1 MKSAYMIEM
10 ENFEALFRSLEPEQK
25 NEFLLQQLR
34 ADEQLRNTFLHVFR
48 NAYSE
53 LRHRNMPA
61 FQKDE
66 LLAQT
71 VERADQLR
79 RTIEAVDF
87 GDLDWESYRSPGY
100 YVPDYEVAA
109 EMAEALADDLLN
121 PWLSGLKTT
130 MELGSFAEIMAD
142 MAALWAA
149 VNLSNLNDPN
159 ESLGSGEYFMDQIS
173 QTFRSQQ
180 SMMLNRQF
188 TELELQQGFEL
199 LLAANNRF
207 FLTTNELLKLME
219 AFIIQLLDCKQ
230 KAVNFYQAIA
240 NTHTDIRTLPKL
252 GLHLSLMM
260 GDEGLRNEVLKTGF
274 GHEFETS
281 LMWLDELYAKGSDEF
296 HPNAVLFYTDFGARA
311 SDYLRDKVT
320 KGSLLHLEIL
330 KNCVT
335 TKSDYE
341 AYREL
346 KTWLNNEEQMALI
359 KAMYSP
365 NQEARFYGLDKNFE
379 QLERLILTQ
388 LKTFHPLFSFDFGT
402 ALKYFV
408 PENNE
413 MAWGLAKQIIYF
425 KMKSERSRTT
435 YAMMAGILADAL
447 KYKAF
452 DSEVSGLIL
461 QLYTQ
466 RPNLPAL
473 KDEFRKA
480 GLIR

>member
-87 GDLDWESYRSPGY
+87 GDLDWESYRLPGY

-142 MAALWAA
+142 IAALLAA
-149 VNLSNLNDPN
+149 VNLSNLNDPYEN
-159 ESLGSGEYFMDQIS
+159 LGSGEYFMDQIS

-230 KAVNFYQAIA
+230 KAVNFYQALA

-252 GLHLSLMM
+252 GLHLSLML

-311 SDYLRDKVT
+311 ADYLRHKVA

-341 AYREL
+341 GYREL

-425 KMKSERSRTT
+425 KMKSDRSRTT

-447 KYKAF
+447 KYEAYAG
-452 DSEVSGLIL
+452 EVKELIT

-466 RPNLPAL
+466 KPNLPAL

>member
-1 MKSAYMIEM
+1 MNSAYMIEM
-10 ENFEALFRSLEPEQK
+10 ENFEVLFRSLEPEQK
-25 NEFLLQQLR
+25 IEFLLQQLR
-34 ADEQLRNTFLHVFR
+34 ADEQLRNTFLHVFKD
-48 NAYSE
+48 AYSE
-53 LRHRNMPA
+53 LRHKDKPA
-61 FQKDE
+61 FQKDK

-71 VERADQLR
+71 AERADQMR
-79 RTIEAVDF
+79 KTIEGIDF
-87 GDLDWESYRSPGY
+87 GDLDWESYRSPGH
-100 YVPDYEVAA
+100 YVPDYEMAA

-121 PWLSGLKTT
+121 PWLSSLKTT

-142 MAALWAA
+142 IAALWAA

-159 ESLGSGEYFMDQIS
+159 ESLGSGDYFMDQIS

-188 TELELQQGFEL
+188 AEWELQQGFEL
-199 LLAANNRF
+199 MLAANNCF
-207 FLTTNELLKLME
+207 FLTTNELLKLLE
-219 AFIIQLLDCKQ
+219 TFIIQLLDSKQ
-230 KAVNFYQAIA
+230 KAVIFFEALV

-252 GLHLSLMM
+252 GLHLSLMLE
-260 GDEGLRNEVLKTGF
+260 DEELRIEVLKTGF
-274 GHEFETS
+274 GQEFETS
-281 LMWLDELYAKGSDEF
+281 MMWLDEMYVKGSDEF
-296 HPNAVLFYTDFGARA
+296 YSNAVLFYTDFGERA
-311 SDYLRDKVT
+311 SDYLHNKVK

-330 KNCVT
+330 KNRVT
-335 TKSDYE
+335 RKSDYE

-346 KTWLNNEEQMALI
+346 KAWLNNEEQLALI
-359 KAMYSP
+359 KAMHTP

-408 PENNE
+408 PENKE
-413 MAWGLAKQIIYF
+413 MAWGLAKQIIDF
-425 KMKSERSRTT
+425 KMKSDRSRTT
-435 YAMMAGILADAL
+435 YAMLAGILADAL
-447 KYKAF
+447 KYVANAV
-452 DSEVSGLIL
+452 EVKELIT